1 MARLFQKKLFDMK
14 KLFIFFAF
22 VLLAVSCGHHYS
34 GSNGEKTE
42 IDAEKEFAEGL
53 TQSDS
58 TAMLVESDKFIK
70 KLVGGQIDEAVNM
83 LYVLSGSELY
93 EKSAEYSQELAER
106 FQMFNGSSYVLDF
119 YAFSTQGNND
129 VCYKLS
135 FGDEE
140 DSFIRLTLNPVLI
153 DGKWYLTLKD
163 GSQTSHA
170 MAPDRQI
177 HPLSPAPE
185 EITLHKN

>member
-22 VLLAVSCGHHYS
+22 ILLAVSCGHHS
-34 GSNGEKTE
+34 GSSGVKTE
-42 IDAEKEFAEGL
+42 MDAEKEFTEGL

-58 TAMLVESDKFIK
+58 TAMLAESDKFIK

-93 EKSAEYSQELAER
+93 EKSAEYTQELVER
-106 FQMFNGSSYVLDF
+106 FQMFDGSTYEMDF
-119 YAFSTQGNND
+119 YAFTTQGNND
-129 VCYKLS
+129 VCYRLS
-135 FGDEE
+135 IGE
-140 DSFIRLTLNPVLI
+140 DGQSFIRLTLNPVLI
-153 DGKWYLTLKD
+153 GGKWYLTLKD

-170 MAPDRQI
+170 MAPEKRI
-177 HPLSPAPE
+177 NPEALAPE
-185 EITLHKN
+185 EITLHRD